1 MSAAAIG
8 FFERWLTLWA
18 LLCIVAGIALGELAS
33 GPVRALG
40 ALEVAKVNIPVGL
53 LIWVMIVP
61 MLLRIDF
68 GAMGRVRQHW
78 PRVSDAEQHP
88 AQVLAALKG
97 DR

>member
-8 FFERWLTLWA
+8 FFERWLTLWV
-18 LLCIVAGIALGELAS
+18 LLCIAAGIALGELAS

-40 ALEVAKVNIPVGL
+40 ALEVAKVNIPVGV

-68 GAMGRVRQHW
+68 GAMG
-78 PRVSDAEQHP
+78 
-88 AQVLAALKG
+88 
-97 DR
+97 